1 MSVVVSVNRFELYPQ
16 EIGKRSQMWRMTMIG
31 MLAHEGTTSPRE
43 PSYSSRRV
51 SSQST
56 SSTYVLDIQAPA
68 FSPDKEQ
75 PLVLRKPDE
84 SRRTT
89 QHWSFTNVSTCMSH
103 VYNDI
108 FTQSGMLYPPSHF

>member
-51 SSQST
+51 SSQ
-56 SSTYVLDIQAPA
+56 
-68 FSPDKEQ
+68 
-75 PLVLRKPDE
+75 
-84 SRRTT
+84 TT
-89 QHWSFTNVSTCMSH
+89 VVHM
-103 VYNDI
+103 Y
-108 FTQSGMLYPPSHF
+108 

>member
-1 MSVVVSVNRFELYPQ
+1 MISARKKSRWRQKVV
-16 EIGKRSQMWRMTMIG
+16 GG
-31 MLAHEGTTSPRE
+31 
-43 PSYSSRRV
+43 RV
-51 SSQST
+51 VDDRIYC
-56 SSTYVLDIQAPA
+56 STYVLDIQDPA